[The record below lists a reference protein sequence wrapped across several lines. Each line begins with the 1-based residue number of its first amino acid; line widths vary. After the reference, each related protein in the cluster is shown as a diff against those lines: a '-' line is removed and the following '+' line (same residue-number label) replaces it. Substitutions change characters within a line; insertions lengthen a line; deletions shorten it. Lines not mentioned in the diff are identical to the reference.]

1 MRAGRAK
8 GFCGIAMLA
17 LVMGAMLARAQ
28 AQEQS
33 SEGAAR
39 NEHVE
44 SVVVGTRI
52 VTAGGRVLSE
62 SPTGISIETGK
73 PLDRE
78 QVAASIRALFKSG
91 VYSDV
96 KAVAAVDGAGV
107 RVDFVVTEN
116 FYFNQIFI

>member
-8 GFCGIAMLA
+8 GFCGIAALA
-17 LVMGAMLARAQ
+17 LLMGARLARAQ
-28 AQEQS
+28 AQEKPS
-33 SEGAAR
+33 DSAAQ
-39 NEHVE
+39 NEPVE

-52 VTAGGRVLSE
+52 VTADGHVLPE

-73 PLDRE
+73 PLDRQ

-96 KAVAAVDGAGV
+96 KAVAAVEGAGV
-107 RVDFVVTEN
+107 RVDFVVT
-116 FYFNQIFI
+116 